1 MKILML
7 TSKCPYPPHEGMT
20 IRTYNLI
27 KFISNYHEIYL
38 LTLIQNKEEM
48 NGLEQMKKYCKL
60 VYAAPIKANN
70 DCFLLTWYL
79 FKSLFSNRPFIS
91 YKYDVKE
98 VRLKIREL
106 VNKENFDIAHLDLLH
121 LVQYENEI
129 REIPK
134 ILIEH
139 NIESVLLSRR
149 VKRENNLILKAFLYT
164 QYIKLRKYEK
174 IMCERME
181 HCIVV
186 SEVDREALTSIIPGL
201 KITVIPNGTDTD
213 YFVNNEAIKEHSIV
227 FVGSLTWFPN
237 INGMRYFIKRIFPI
251 ILNAIPDIKFYIVGK
266 NSPKYTIPKRYKSYI
281 CQTGAV
287 SDIRPFVSRASV
299 YIVPLRIGGGTR
311 LKILDAMAM
320 KKAIVSTSVGCEGI
334 EVVPGKDIVV
344 EDHPVDFANQVVKLI
359 KNPNL
364 TESLG
369 ENARNLVEN
378 RYNWD
383 VIYRKMNNVYNSLVK
398 V

>member
-1 MKILML
+1 ML

-27 KFISNYHEIYL
+27 KFMSNYHEIYL
-38 LTLIQNKEEM
+38 LTLIQNKEEIS
-48 NGLEQMKKYCKL
+48 GLEQMKKYCKL
-60 VYAAPIKANN
+60 VYGAPIRANN
-70 DCFLLTWYL
+70 SRFLLTWYL
-79 FKSLFSNRPFIS
+79 FKSLFSGRPFIS

-106 VNKENFDIAHLDLLH
+106 VNKEKFDIAHLDLLH

-129 REIPK
+129 RGIPK

-139 NIESVLLSRR
+139 NVESILLSRR
-149 VKRENNLILKAFLYT
+149 VKRENNLIIKAFLYT
-164 QYIKLRKYEK
+164 QYLKLRKYEK

-186 SEVDREALTSIIPGL
+186 SEVDRETLASMIPGL
-201 KITVIPNGTDTD
+201 KVTVIPNGTDTD
-213 YFVNNEAIKEHSIV
+213 YFVNNETIEKHLIV
-227 FVGSLTWFPN
+227 FVGNLTWFPN
-237 INGMRYFIKRIFPI
+237 IDGIRYFIKRIFPI
-251 ILNAIPDIKFYIVGK
+251 VLNAIPDIKFYIVGK
-266 NSPKYTIPKRYKSYI
+266 NSPKYRIPRRYESYI
-281 CQTGAV
+281 HQTGVV

-311 LKILDAMAM
+311 LKVLDAMAM

-334 EVVPGKDIVV
+334 EVMPGRDIVI
-344 EDHPVDFANQVVKLI
+344 EDNPVGFANHVVNLI

-364 TESLG
+364 AGSLG
-369 ENARNLVEN
+369 ENARNLVEK

-383 VIYRKMNNVYNSLVK
+383 IIYRKMHNIYSNFVRG
-398 V
+398 